1 MYSAWWWR
9 ADGDTEDTLFPLQSS
24 VSVSSFSSARA
35 DSLLAVWT
43 VYIILGAR
51 DLTSNQTRQFAVIE
65 AALVG
70 GLIAIINLTALIKT
84 LTVYSWWCC
93 PAAQPITGFIFGN
106 KEIYFIG

>member
-1 MYSAWWWR
+1 MICNQ
-9 ADGDTEDTLFPLQSS
+9 PLRPALVLSS
-24 VSVSSFSSARA
+24 GYQVA
-35 DSLLAVWT
+35 
-43 VYIILGAR
+43 ILGIKLFR
-51 DLTSNQTRQFAVIE
+51 CRGEGEGSNQTRQFAVIE

-106 KEIYFIG
+106 KQIYFIG